1 MELYRLI
8 DAAVCRYTLCTPSD
22 RRPLTYQG
30 LYLAGGTSARLRAAA
45 PDGNGCRPVLLLG
58 GTSITLADQKEL
70 IAELLRS
77 GLAVAAMQ
85 TPMGGPLAGGV
96 APRRM
101 RPLCLADFLARLQQ
115 EACVRAVDVIA
126 HSYAAFEVLRIL
138 LTAPRSYRRLIQ
150 SVLLVNPPG
159 FEARFG
165 FPTHCRRV
173 VGSHILCGYMEM
185 LLLRWGWRRWG
196 LEGAAGPRCAFAR
209 REMRGIAVMTA
220 RGLKNVLRTHR
231 EMRDIVTFKIERPLG
246 RLCTEHG
253 YAFYLFLNAGDRMVA
268 VRETLRRAVD
278 LLPKENIRL
287 VPGGHNDLL
296 FQQWQ
301 RPAFLK
307 FLHEIRARHP
317 LGAMS
322 G

>member
-1 MELYRLI
+1 MELYHQI
-8 DAAVCRYTLCTPSD
+8 DAAIRRYTLRTPGD
-22 RRPLTYQG
+22 NRPVTYQG
-30 LYLAGGTSARLRAAA
+30 LYLAGGPSAQSPAA
-45 PDGNGCRPVLLLG
+45 PDGNGRRPVLLLG
-58 GTSITLADQKEL
+58 GTSITLSDQKEL
-70 IAELLRS
+70 IAELVRS

-85 TPMGGPLAGGV
+85 TPMGGPLAVGI

-101 RPLCLADFLARLQQ
+101 RPLCLADFLARLQRDAGIQ
-115 EACVRAVDVIA
+115 AVDVVA
-126 HSYAAFEVLRIL
+126 HSYAAFEVLRVL
-138 LTAPRSYRRLIQ
+138 MSAPRAYRGLIR
-150 SVLLVNPPG
+150 SIVLVNPPG

-165 FPTHCRRV
+165 FATHCRRV
-173 VGSHILCGYMEM
+173 VGGHILCGYMEM
-185 LLLRWGWRRWG
+185 LLLRWGCRRWALG
-196 LEGAAGPRCAFAR
+196 KAAGSRRAFTE
-209 REMRGIAVMTA
+209 REIRGITAMTA
-220 RGLKNVLRTHR
+220 RGLKNVVRTHR
-231 EMRDIVTFKIERPLG
+231 EIRDIVTFKIEQPLG
-246 RLCTEHG
+246 RLWTEHG

-317 LGAMS
+317 L
-322 G
+322 